1 MTCGHPNPSSP
12 LQGHLS
18 PVPVIRPSHE
28 PRTNSLFSDPP
39 SPASESSRKD
49 YETLSDSIKYKK
61 NTCPFRS
68 SANIQHFFHPPN
80 FSRKKTFLIL
90 LPDTIR
96 NANRPIA
103 ARMREAS
110 SFAPNGQRLPKH
122 LKNRP
127 LPLHPHSLL
136 VLPPLPPRSIIS
148 ASLAHH

>member
-49 YETLSDSIKYKK
+49 YETLSDSMQIQKEHLLLSKQCKYTTFFPPSKLFPQK
-61 NTCPFRS
+61 NFPF
-68 SANIQHFFHPPN
+68 
-80 FSRKKTFLIL
+80 L
-90 LPDTIR
+90 LPDTIK

-127 LPLHPHSLL
+127 QSSIPAPSSFS
-136 VLPPLPPRSIIS
+136 PRSLPALS
-148 ASLAHH
+148 SAHH